1 MHQDCTLDDSEPPS
15 LEELKT
21 EGLHSFWGMIG
32 QVMKELHMDWDE
44 ILYKRSW
51 INIKMMLADAPR
63 LSKRSKKPKSKT
75 DKKIIPIDGADFAKE
90 LGL

>member
-1 MHQDCTLDDSEPPS
+1 
-15 LEELKT
+15 
-21 EGLHSFWGMIG
+21 MIG
-32 QVMKELHMDWDE
+32 QIMKELHMDWDE

-63 LSKRSKKPKSKT
+63 LSKRSKKPESKT
-75 DKKIIPIDGADFAKE
+75 DKEIIPIDGADFAKE